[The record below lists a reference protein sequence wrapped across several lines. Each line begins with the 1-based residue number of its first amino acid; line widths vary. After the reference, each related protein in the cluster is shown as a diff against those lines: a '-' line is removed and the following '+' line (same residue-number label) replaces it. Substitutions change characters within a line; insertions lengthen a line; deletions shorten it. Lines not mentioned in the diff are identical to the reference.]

1 MNELVSLF
9 INVAYMCVF
18 LEPETKGEMM
28 ENGGTMTDTMTGV
41 TCTET
46 SPAGGEAGAKVGVKA
61 ED

>member
-1 MNELVSLF
+1 
-9 INVAYMCVF
+9 MCVF

-46 SPAGGEAGAKVGVKA
+46 SPAGDEAGAKVGVKA
-61 ED
+61 EG